1 MKWAVIGAGGQGFF
15 AGGRNQRIREFN
27 KLRGLING
35 NLFRQL
41 CYVDGAW
48 SGAQDGATAAVTNP
62 ASGELIGTVPN
73 CGADDTRR
81 ALVAAEA
88 ALPKWRALTAKERAH
103 RMRAWFELIMAN
115 QNDLALIMTTEQGKP
130 LAEARGEVAYA
141 ASFIEWFAEE
151 AKRVYGDV
159 IPQHQADKRIIVIKQ
174 PIGVC
179 VAITPWNFP
188 AAMITRKAGAALAA
202 GCTMVIKPALETPYS
217 ALALCELAERAG
229 IPAGVLNVVTGDA
242 KAIGGEMTSSPIV
255 RKLSFTGSTA
265 VGKLLMQQCASTVKK
280 VSLEL
285 GGNAPFIVF
294 DDADVDAAVEGA
306 LASKY
311 RNSGQTCVCA
321 NRFLVQDAVYDE
333 FARKFSEAVT
343 TGLKVGN
350 GLEDG
355 VAQGPLINEAA
366 VRKVETH
373 IADALGKGAKVT
385 TGGARHS
392 LGGTFFQPTVL
403 TGVSRSMAVASEE
416 TFGPLAPLFRFKTER
431 EAIDMANDTEYGLA
445 SYFYSRDLARIW
457 RVAEAL
463 EYGMVGINAGIISN
477 EIAPFGGVKSS
488 GIGREGSKYGIEEY
502 LEIKYL
508 CLGGI
513 DA

>member
-1 MKWAVIGAGGQGFF
+1 MQ
-15 AGGRNQRIREFN
+15 N
-27 KLRGLING
+27 LIDER
-35 NLFRQL
+35 LFREQ
-41 CYVDGAW
+41 CYVNGEWIKADDDG
-48 SGAQDGATAAVTNP
+48 TAAVTNP
-62 ASGELIGTVPN
+62 ANGKVIGSVPN
-73 CGADDTRR
+73 FGAAETRR
-81 ALVAAEA
+81 ALQAAEA
-88 ALPKWRALTAKERAH
+88 ALPGWRALPAKERGM
-103 RMRAWFELIMAN
+103 RMRAWFDLIMAN
-115 QNDLALIMTTEQGKP
+115 QEDLALIMTTEQGKP
-130 LAEARGEVAYA
+130 LAESRGEIAYA

-151 AKRVYGDV
+151 GKRAYGDV

-229 IPAGVLNVVTGDA
+229 IPPGVLSVVTGDA

-255 RKLSFTGSTA
+255 RKLSFTGSTE

-294 DDADVDAAVEGA
+294 DDADLDAAVEGA
-306 LASKY
+306 MASKY

-321 NRFLVQDAVYDE
+321 NRFLVHDGIYDE
-333 FARKFSEAVT
+333 FARKFAEAVQSQ
-343 TGLKVGN
+343 LKVGN

-366 VRKVETH
+366 VEKIESH
-373 IADALGKGAKVT
+373 IADAVNKGAKVA
-385 TGGARHS
+385 TGGARHA
-392 LGGTFFQPTVL
+392 LGGTFFQPTILMDASPGMV
-403 TGVSRSMAVASEE
+403 VASEE
-416 TFGPLAPLFRFKTER
+416 TFGPLAPLFRFKTEE
-431 EAIDMANDTEYGLA
+431 EAVRMANDTEFGLA
-445 SYFYSRDLARIW
+445 SYFYSRDLARVW

-463 EYGMVGINAGIISN
+463 EYGMVGINAGIISTD
-477 EIAPFGGVKSS
+477 IAPFGGVKSS
-488 GIGREGSKYGIEEY
+488 GIGREGSKYGIDDY
-502 LEIKYL
+502 LEIKYM
-508 CLGGI
+508 CIGGI
-513 DA
+513 TA